1 MNEQVRQFQTPDG
14 SFSQTGMWK
23 LKSKLLPR
31 QTDPPMAKADT
42 EGNLITGTG
51 ALKQLYSKT
60 YVDRLSHRQIKPE
73 FKEIYELKTSLWA
86 ERLRSIKLKKSCSW
100 TLTDI
105 EKVTKRLKNN
115 QSRDPNGMVNELLKP
130 NIMGQD
136 LKLATLQL
144 MNGIKKNMFFPD
156 FMELAN
162 ISSIYKNKGSKFDL
176 ENNRGMFI
184 LPVLRVFMNT
194 GIQKWMR
201 KCPINIFMI
210 YGIINNVLNEYGYR
224 HSNL

>member
-1 MNEQVRQFQTPDG
+1 MKIQKITSEKNAKDMNEQVRQFQTPDG

-86 ERLRSIKLKKSCSW
+86 ERLKSIKLKKSCSW

-115 QSRDPNGMVNELLKP
+115 QSRDPNIDMGNELV
-130 NIMGQD
+130 NIMGQY
-136 LKLATLQL
+136 LATLQL
-144 MNGIKKNMFFPD
+144 MNGIKKRF
-156 FMELAN
+156 
-162 ISSIYKNKGSKFDL
+162 
-176 ENNRGMFI
+176 
-184 LPVLRVFMNT
+184 
-194 GIQKWMR
+194 
-201 KCPINIFMI
+201 
-210 YGIINNVLNEYGYR
+210 
-224 HSNL
+224 

>member
-1 MNEQVRQFQTPDG
+1 MESRRTCSFQ
-14 SFSQTGMWK
+14 
-23 LKSKLLPR
+23 
-31 QTDPPMAKADT
+31 
-42 EGNLITGTG
+42 I
-51 ALKQLYSKT
+51 
-60 YVDRLSHRQIKPE
+60 
-73 FKEIYELKTSLWA
+73 
-86 ERLRSIKLKKSCSW
+86 SW
-100 TLTDI
+100 NWTDI

-176 ENNRGMFI
+176 ENDRGIFI
-184 LPVLRVFMNT
+184 LPVLRKVFDRLIYEDKYPEIDEKMSDS
-194 GIQKWMR
+194 
-201 KCPINIFMI
+201 NIGARRGKNVKFHLFMI
-210 YGIINNVLNEYGYR
+210 YGIINNVLNEVKMDIDIQIYDLVKAFDILWLDDCM
-224 HSNL
+224 NV